1 VELYYPACCHLAKT
15 GPNLHVPRGAAPL
28 EFLKAPEQ
36 IMREKIKALVTS
48 RTWEYWI
55 IAIIVVNAITLG
67 LETSPLVM
75 DRFGTVL
82 IAIDQT
88 ILGIFVI
95 EIALRLFAHGFRFF
109 KDPWSLFDFFI
120 VAIALLPSSGTL
132 SVLRSLRILRVL
144 RLISV
149 VPSLRRVIGGLIAA
163 LPGMGSIV
171 VLMALVFYVFGV
183 MATKLFGASFP
194 EWFGDL
200 GASLYTLFQIMT
212 LESWSMGIVRP
223 VMEVYPLSWI
233 FFVPFIL
240 CTAFTVLNLFIGI
253 IVSAMQEEHEA
264 EADANR
270 QAIHDE
276 TGLILEEVKALRA
289 ELKELRE
296 QTIKL

>member
-1 VELYYPACCHLAKT
+1 VELCYPARCHLAKT

-28 EFLKAPEQ
+28 EFLQAPEQ

>member
-1 VELYYPACCHLAKT
+1 
-15 GPNLHVPRGAAPL
+15 
-28 EFLKAPEQ
+28 
-36 IMREKIKALVTS
+36 MRNQVKALVSS
-48 RTWEYWI
+48 RNWEFCI
-55 IAIIVVNAITLG
+55 IGIIMLNAVTLG
-67 LETSPLVM
+67 LETSPWMM
-75 DRFGTVL
+75 DRFGTML
-82 IAIDQT
+82 MTIDRI
-88 ILGIFVI
+88 ILGIFVV
-95 EIALRLFAHGFRFF
+95 ELMLRLYAHGLKFF
-109 KDPWSLFDFFI
+109 KDPWSLFDFAI
-120 VAIALLPSSGTL
+120 VGIALVPSTGPM

-171 VLMALVFYVFGV
+171 VLMALVFYVFAV
-183 MATKLFGASFP
+183 MATKLFGETFP
-194 EWFGDL
+194 DWFGDL

-223 VMEVYPLSWI
+223 VMEVYPLSWL

-270 QAIHDE
+270 QAIHDD

-289 ELKELRE
+289 ELKELR
-296 QTIKL
+296 TKVAG

>member
-1 VELYYPACCHLAKT
+1 
-15 GPNLHVPRGAAPL
+15 
-28 EFLKAPEQ
+28 
-36 IMREKIKALVTS
+36 MRNQVKALVTS
-48 RTWEYWI
+48 RNWELVI
-55 IAIIVVNAITLG
+55 IAIIVLNAVTLG
-67 LETSPLVM
+67 LETSPTVMREMGGFLMLV
-75 DRFGTVL
+75 DR
-82 IAIDQT
+82 T

-95 EIALRLFAHGFRFF
+95 ELVLRLYAHGPKFFR
-109 KDPWSLFDFFI
+109 DPWSVFDFLI
-120 VAIALLPSSGTL
+120 VAISLMPTTGNL

-171 VLMALVFYVFGV
+171 VLMALVFYVFAV
-183 MATKLFGASFP
+183 MATKLFGATFP

-223 VMEVYPLSWI
+223 VMEVYPLSWL
-233 FFVPFIL
+233 FFVPYIL

-253 IVSAMQEEHEA
+253 IVSAMQEEHDA

-270 QAIHDE
+270 QAIHDD

-289 ELKELRE
+289 ELKELKAEVGNQRA
-296 QTIKL
+296 

>member
-1 VELYYPACCHLAKT
+1 
-15 GPNLHVPRGAAPL
+15 
-28 EFLKAPEQ
+28 
-36 IMREKIKALVTS
+36 MRNQVRALVTS
-48 RTWEYWI
+48 RNWEFCI
-55 IAIIVVNAITLG
+55 ISIIVLNAVTLG
-67 LETSPLVM
+67 LETSKPVM
-75 DRFGTVL
+75 NSVGDWLVL
-82 IAIDQT
+82 IDQI
-88 ILGIFVI
+88 ILGIFVV
-95 EIALRLFAHGFRFF
+95 ELALRLYAHGLKFF
-109 KDPWSLFDFFI
+109 KDPWSIFDFVI
-120 VAIALLPSSGTL
+120 VAIALLPSTGTL
-132 SVLRSLRILRVL
+132 AVLRSLRILRVL

-183 MATKLFGASFP
+183 MATKLFGEAFP

-200 GASLYTLFQIMT
+200 GASLYSLFQIMT

-223 VMEVYPLSWI
+223 VMEVYPHAWL

-276 TGLILEEVKALRA
+276 TGQILEEVKALRA
-289 ELKELRE
+289 ELKELRTAVR
-296 QTIKL
+296 Q

>member
-1 VELYYPACCHLAKT
+1 
-15 GPNLHVPRGAAPL
+15 
-28 EFLKAPEQ
+28 
-36 IMREKIKALVTS
+36 MRNQVKALVTS
-48 RTWEYWI
+48 RTWEFCI
-55 IAIIVVNAITLG
+55 IGIIVLNAITLG
-67 LETSPLVM
+67 LETNPAVM
-75 DRFGTVL
+75 NSIGPALVL
-82 IAIDQT
+82 IDQI

-95 EIALRLFAHGFRFF
+95 ELALRLFAHGAKFFR
-109 KDPWSLFDFFI
+109 DPWSLFDFAI
-120 VAIALLPSSGTL
+120 VAIALLPSNGPL
-132 SVLRSLRILRVL
+132 AVLRSLRILRVL

-223 VMEVYPLSWI
+223 VMEQYPYSWL

-276 TGLILEEVKALRA
+276 TGMILEEVKAMRAELNQLRA
-289 ELKELRE
+289 EVDRSKA
-296 QTIKL
+296 

>member
-1 VELYYPACCHLAKT
+1 MFAPARLRFSKT
-15 GPNLHVPRGAAPL
+15 VKLRVRY
-28 EFLKAPEQ
+28 
-36 IMREKIKALVTS
+36 MRNQVRALVTS
-48 RTWEYWI
+48 RNWEFCI
-55 IAIIVVNAITLG
+55 ISIIVLNAVTLG
-67 LETSPLVM
+67 LETSKPVM
-75 DRFGTVL
+75 NSVGDWLVL
-82 IAIDQT
+82 IDQI
-88 ILGIFVI
+88 ILGIFVV
-95 EIALRLFAHGFRFF
+95 ELALRLYAHGLKFF
-109 KDPWSLFDFFI
+109 KDPWSIFDFVI
-120 VAIALLPSSGTL
+120 VAIALLPSTGTL
-132 SVLRSLRILRVL
+132 AVLRSLRILRVL

-183 MATKLFGASFP
+183 MATKLFGEAFP

-200 GASLYTLFQIMT
+200 GASLYSLFQIMT

-223 VMEVYPLSWI
+223 VMEVYPHAWL

-276 TGLILEEVKALRA
+276 TGQILEEVKALRA
-289 ELKELRE
+289 ELKELRTAVR
-296 QTIKL
+296 Q